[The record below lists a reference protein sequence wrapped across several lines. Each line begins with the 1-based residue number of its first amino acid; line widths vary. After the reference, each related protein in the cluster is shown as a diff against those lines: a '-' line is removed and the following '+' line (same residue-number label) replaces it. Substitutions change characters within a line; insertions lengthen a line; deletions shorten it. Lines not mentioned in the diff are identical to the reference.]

1 MKTTHQMTLLLAGLL
16 LASQAMA
23 APVVIVNP
31 KHSAKLSADD
41 VKSIFLGRTNAL
53 PDGTTVQLALLKEG
67 KVRDDF
73 LTGALGKTESQFR
86 STWTQLLFTGK
97 AQAPKQFDSEDDLKK
112 FVSSTP
118 GAVGFIDSG
127 KLDGSVKKAD

>member
-1 MKTTHQMTLLLAGLL
+1 MPHDGNLARRDPFWADTFGPGVTGL
-16 LASQAMA
+16 A
-23 APVVIVNP
+23 ARYAVFGPTQQRAGWNR
-31 KHSAKLSADD
+31 
-41 VKSIFLGRTNAL
+41 G
-53 PDGTTVQLALLKEG
+53 
-67 KVRDDF
+67 F